1 MEKKKMENEKDK
13 NKEKNY
19 LNNNQINLEFYKTL
33 SSDIFRDNYY
43 NNRACIFS
51 FHEDNNIYIVYGI
64 ITLDLECYDLTKEE
78 KFILIKNLHNKS
90 FDSCRHYY
98 DSINIRDFIITSS
111 LDNHVKIIN
120 FKKKESELI
129 LDLNFESKKSII
141 NTAYFVSGK
150 IMVPF
155 SNINSLG
162 VEYPIFGNVEL
173 YDMNFTFIGKFEEN
187 AGFILGLS
195 NYYCKK
201 TKRTYI
207 LVSNTEGILS
217 YIVEDLSLYKKFI
230 PKIKDAINGYDESCI
245 IEKNEILV
253 LVCPCFYYEYIH
265 FWDFKSGELISKMSF
280 DTGIS
285 DICLWNNNYIFAS
298 FNDYNYSQMIL
309 INTTYN
315 KIEKEYIENSKDSR
329 ICGIKILK
337 HKSKGDFLISSD
349 LTGNLNLYKINRN
362 N

>member
-51 FHEDNNIYIVYGI
+51 FHEDNNIYIIYGI

-78 KFILIKNLHNKS
+78 KFILIKKLHNKS

-98 DSINIRDFIITSS
+98 DSINIRDLNITSS

-141 NTAYFVSGK
+141 NTAYFASGK
-150 IMVPF
+150 IMVSF

-162 VEYPIFGNVEL
+162 VEYPIYGNV
-173 YDMNFTFIGKFEEN
+173 
-187 AGFILGLS
+187 
-195 NYYCKK
+195 
-201 TKRTYI
+201 
-207 LVSNTEGILS
+207 
-217 YIVEDLSLYKKFI
+217 
-230 PKIKDAINGYDESCI
+230 
-245 IEKNEILV
+245 
-253 LVCPCFYYEYIH
+253 
-265 FWDFKSGELISKMSF
+265 
-280 DTGIS
+280 
-285 DICLWNNNYIFAS
+285 
-298 FNDYNYSQMIL
+298 
-309 INTTYN
+309 
-315 KIEKEYIENSKDSR
+315 
-329 ICGIKILK
+329 
-337 HKSKGDFLISSD
+337 
-349 LTGNLNLYKINRN
+349 
-362 N
+362 